1 MSGIGVVG
9 ARGRTPYLLV
19 SLPAAFLLFFFVLPT
34 LVLFSASVLR
44 ADGLELTN
52 ELTSDNFSVLLSR
65 KLVVDAIVRSFGIGL
80 SVGVLVVVLAYPVAW
95 VLVRTH
101 SRWKSVLIAL
111 ALAPLLA
118 SVIVRTYGWWVL
130 FNREGAV
137 NALLLGIG
145 LVDQPLRML
154 PSTAVIIVGLTH
166 ALLPYGVLTLM
177 AALGGVNPNLEQAAM
192 SLGSG
197 RVRTF
202 LEVTLPLTWPGIAG
216 GFLLAF
222 AVAISAYATPA
233 ILGGPAQQTMA
244 TLIYQFMTTLLDW
257 ASGSALGVILLV
269 SSLLL
274 VGLTSL
280 VQRRQ
285 PAA

>member
-1 MSGIGVVG
+1 MISVQG
-9 ARGRTPYLLV
+9 RRRTPYLLV
-19 SLPAAFLLFFFVLPT
+19 GLPAAFLLVFFVLPT

-44 ADGLELTN
+44 ADGLELTG
-52 ELTSDNFSVLLSR
+52 EVTLDNFTTLLSR
-65 KLVVDAIVRSFGIGL
+65 KLVVDAIVRTFGIGL

-95 VLVRTH
+95 VLVRTR
-101 SRWKSVLIAL
+101 SRWKNALVAL

-130 FNREGAV
+130 FNHDGAV
-137 NALLLGIG
+137 NTLLLGMG
-145 LVDQPLRML
+145 LIAQPLTML
-154 PSTAVIIVGLTH
+154 PSTTIIIVGLSH

-177 AALGGVNPNLEQAAM
+177 AALGGVNPSLERAAM
-192 SLGSG
+192 SLGCG
-197 RVRTF
+197 RLRTF
-202 LEVTLPLTWPGIAG
+202 LEVTLPLTWHGVAG

-233 ILGGPAQQTMA
+233 ILGGPAQQTLA

-257 ASGSALGVILLV
+257 SSGSALGVILLA

-274 VGLTSL
+274 LGLTSL
-280 VQRRQ
+280 VRRRRL
-285 PAA
+285 AA